1 MPMKHTLA
9 VADRFQ
15 EAFFLERT
23 DNHTIRIRLHGID
36 TACYLPV
43 VGSEDVLLVPGSRI
57 FVSGSNR
64 LPPGLFHRA
73 VSTAYQKS
81 YIPLDRQQPYRIAR
95 ELVKAGLIFGPF
107 SDITGVKKNPRIGTG
122 RFDLLVERRTHPP
135 LLVSVK
141 LCTLCHNGVA
151 LFPDIPGDGANTRPE
166 FLPSRAPSGY
176 GLCILFLVPS
186 SRARIFMP
194 NVHSGPGFC
203 RSLLAAEN
211 VDLMAV
217 GYTLVDPVTVD
228 LDSAHALICDL
239 DTARENNT
247 NRGSYLLVLENA
259 TRCEIPVGKLGLV
272 RFEAGYYVYVGSG
285 MNGVDER
292 VARHRSI
299 KKRHHWHID
308 RITPVPM
315 RITRVYIIRRRL
327 RLEDTLVGRLERIAP
342 HAIQGFGS
350 SDSRK
355 SSHLF
360 CFPDPPNHHRDFMDI
375 VMDFMT
381 FSVP

>member
-1 MPMKHTLA
+1 MKHTLA

-15 EAFFLERT
+15 EAFFLERK
-23 DNHTIRIRLHGID
+23 DDYTIRVHLQGMD
-36 TACYLPV
+36 TACYLPA
-43 VGSEDVLLVPGSRI
+43 VGSEEVLLVPGSRI
-57 FVSGSNR
+57 FVSASNR
-64 LPPGLFHRA
+64 LPAGLFHRA
-73 VSTAYQKS
+73 VSTVYQKS
-81 YIPLDRQQPYRIAR
+81 YMPLDRQHSFRIVR

-107 SDITGVKKNPRIGTG
+107 SDITGMKKNPRIGTD
-122 RFDLLVERRTHPP
+122 RFDLLVERRAYPP

-141 LCTLCHNGVA
+141 LCALCHNGVA
-151 LFPDIPGDGANTRPE
+151 LFPDVPGDGADIGSE
-166 FLPSRAPSGY
+166 FLPSSAPPGY
-176 GLCILFLVPS
+176 DLCILFFVPS

-194 NVHSGPGFC
+194 NIHAGPGFC

-211 VDLMAV
+211 IDRRAV
-217 GYTLVDPVTVD
+217 GCALVDPIMVD
-228 LDSAHALICDL
+228 LDSAHALVCDL

-247 NRGSYLLVLENA
+247 NHGSYLLVLENA
-259 TRCEIPVGKLGLV
+259 TRREIPVGKLGLV

-299 KKRHHWHID
+299 MKRHHWHID
-308 RITPVPM
+308 RITPAPM
-315 RITRVYIIRRRL
+315 RITRVYIIRSKL
-327 RLEDTLVGRLERIAP
+327 RLEDCLVERMERIAP
-342 HAIQGFGS
+342 HSIQGFGS

-360 CFPDPPNHHRDFMDI
+360 YFPDPPNHHRDFMDL